1 MLTERGN
8 RIEEGEVETVKK
20 RKREASRREAE
31 KGKGTEKGENERK
44 RV

>member
-20 RKREASRREAE
+20 RKREAE